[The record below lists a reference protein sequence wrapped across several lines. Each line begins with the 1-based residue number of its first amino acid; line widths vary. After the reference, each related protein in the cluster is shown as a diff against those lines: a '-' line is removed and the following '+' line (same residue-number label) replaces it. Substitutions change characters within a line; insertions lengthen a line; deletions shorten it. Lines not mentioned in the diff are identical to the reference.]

1 MSSTRVLLVED
12 ESLVALAMEDMLADL
27 GCEVVA
33 SFGALAPAMS
43 WLAERNRAVDG
54 ALLDVNLSGELV
66 FPLAE
71 ALEAKGVP
79 FVFAT
84 GYGALPGERFPG
96 AMVIRKP
103 VDLARLGAALETFA
117 RA

>member
-1 MSSTRVLLVED
+1 MTAPRILLVED

-33 SFGALAPAMS
+33 SFAALGPALAWFAG
-43 WLAERNRAVDG
+43 RASALDG
-54 ALLDVNLSGELV
+54 ALLDVNLGGELV

-71 ALEAKGVP
+71 ALAAHGVP

-84 GYGALPGERFPG
+84 AYSALPEARFPE
-96 AMVIRKP
+96 ARVVHKP
-103 VDLARLGAALETFA
+103 VDPGVLGAAVSAFG
-117 RA
+117 RG